1 MEMAEALIQRGFE
14 AVLLDRSPQVMKPL
28 DPDMADVVERVL
40 VDFGVQVCLG
50 ESLVEVRG
58 ADGRCEKVVTDSPTG
73 RGTYE
78 ADLVVVASGSAPNVA
93 VAQTAGCKLG
103 ESGALW
109 VDEHMRTSVDG
120 IWAAGDCVESVN
132 LVDGHRRNV
141 QLGTHANKQGR
152 VAGIDIAAVLQGRD
166 RGDAAF
172 DGHVGTAIT
181 KVCDWEIA
189 RTGLNVEEV
198 ERSGLEYATV
208 TFEGTATAGYMPEP
222 GTVHVRMLAEAGS
235 GRVLGVQLVGTGNV
249 GKHIDVAAT
258 WCQLG
263 VTVQHAQFLDLAY
276 APPFGGVWDLL
287 QVAARKLA
295 KKLELSPQ
303 L

>member
-1 MEMAEALIQRGFE
+1 
-14 AVLLDRSPQVMKPL
+14 MK
-28 DPDMADVVERVL
+28 
-40 VDFGVQVCLG
+40 
-50 ESLVEVRG
+50 
-58 ADGRCEKVVTDSPTG
+58 
-73 RGTYE
+73 GTYP
-78 ADLVVVASGSAPNVA
+78 ADLVVVASGSRPNVE

-103 ESGALW
+103 ETGALW
-109 VDEHMRTSVDG
+109 VDERLRTSVDG

-152 VAGIDIAAVLQGRD
+152 TAGIDIAAVLQGRE

-181 KVCDWEIA
+181 KVCHWEIA
-189 RTGLNVEEV
+189 RTGLNEDEAR
-198 ERSGLEYATV
+198 RSGLDFAEV
-208 TFEGTATAGYMPEP
+208 TFQGTATAGYMPEP
-222 GTVHVRMLAEAGS
+222 GVVHVRMLAEAGT
-235 GRVLGVQLVGTGNV
+235 GRMLGAQLVGTCNI
-249 GKHIDVAAT
+249 GKQIDVAAT

-263 VTVQHAQFLDLAY
+263 VTVQQAQFLDLAY

-287 QVAARKLA
+287 QVAARKLV
-295 KKLELSPQ
+295 KKLDLSPQ